1 MALNRLY
8 LSRWFDVQKLA
19 PACLESHLPKG
30 AAYLVESVPLTNLR
44 MQRCTSV
51 ALVYNTAHIQHC
63 PPTPSVSDQF
73 SAERESQAA
82 SSSRYRG
89 LILNP
94 SRGAGKSQL
103 IKGLRGVAEH
113 AVECIGAEATEPFV
127 DPIVPTKVS
136 AMEKL

>member
-1 MALNRLY
+1 M
-8 LSRWFDVQKLA
+8 QKLA

-44 MQRCTSV
+44 MQRYTSV
-51 ALVYNTAHIQHC
+51 ALVYSTAHIQHC
-63 PPTPSVSDQF
+63 PPKPSVSDQF
-73 SAERESQAA
+73 AAERESQAA

-89 LILNP
+89 LVLNP

-103 IKGLRGVAEH
+103 IKGLCGVAEH
-113 AVECIGAEATEPFV
+113 VVECIAAEATEPFV

-136 AMEKL
+136 DIEKL